1 MVIKFLDGD
10 IFQSK
15 CEALVNPVNTEGICG
30 KGLALDFAHKFVPN
44 YRIYQRACD
53 LKKLTVCKMLP
64 TGPYITQP
72 KWIINFPT
80 KKKWKTPS
88 EMKWIIGGLLDLK
101 DVIKELHITSIAI
114 PAIGC
119 GLGGLKW
126 TDVRRSIENI
136 FGENEMDP
144 IVNLEMEVYMPK

>member
-1 MVIKFLDGD
+1 MDGN
-10 IFQSK
+10 IFDST

-53 LKKLTVCKMLP
+53 LKRLTVCKVLP
-64 TGPYITQP
+64 TGPYITHP

-80 KKKWKTPS
+80 KKKWRTPS
-88 EMKWIIGGLLDLK
+88 ELKWIIGGLLDLK
-101 DVIKELHITSIAI
+101 DTINQLNIKSIAI

-119 GLGGLKW
+119 GLGGLSW
-126 TDVRRSIENI
+126 IDVKRTIKDILEEIQDLDIELY
-136 FGENEMDP
+136 G
-144 IVNLEMEVYMPK
+144 PK